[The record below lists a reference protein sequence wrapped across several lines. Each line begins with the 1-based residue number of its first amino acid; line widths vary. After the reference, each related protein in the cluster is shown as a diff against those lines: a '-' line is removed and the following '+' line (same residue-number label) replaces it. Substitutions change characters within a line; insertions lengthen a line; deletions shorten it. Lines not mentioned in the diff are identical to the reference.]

1 MADAISTA
9 QAPNEARRFD
19 AIVVGGGF
27 AGMYMLYRLR
37 QLKMSVLVIEAGSD
51 VGGTWYWN
59 RYPGARCDVTSIDYS
74 YSFSNELQQEWTW
87 SEAFAG
93 QPEILRYANY
103 VADKFDLRRDI
114 RFDTR
119 VVSAIFDDQ
128 QRRYAVVTDRGER
141 YSATY
146 CILAT
151 GCLSVPKMPEIPGL
165 ETFAGETYFS
175 ARWPHHPVDF
185 AGKRVGVIGTGST
198 GIQIIPE
205 VAREAKHLFV
215 FQRTASFTLPARN
228 RPLDSRFTAEIKA
241 RYPEHRELARQTPSG
256 GLRPNHRSARLQRP
270 GWRTAGD
277 L

>member
-151 GCLSVPKMPEIPGL
+151 GCLSVPKCLRYRVWKHSRAKPISVPAGRIILSILRAKGL
-165 ETFAGETYFS
+165 E
-175 ARWPHHPVDF
+175 
-185 AGKRVGVIGTGST
+185 
-198 GIQIIPE
+198 
-205 VAREAKHLFV
+205 
-215 FQRTASFTLPARN
+215 
-228 RPLDSRFTAEIKA
+228 
-241 RYPEHRELARQTPSG
+241 
-256 GLRPNHRSARLQRP
+256 
-270 GWRTAGD
+270 
-277 L
+277 